1 MKDEEAVYEV
11 VIRDTSLLRGQPAFQ
26 AVLMD
31 VGVAEEFSGV
41 CHTKGDAI
49 ASLRD
54 MLERQ
59 HEERMRAIEAAT

>member
-1 MKDEEAVYEV
+1 MSEFDYEV
-11 VIRDTSLLRGQPAFQ
+11 TFREFGLDGCAAFQ

-31 VGVAEEFSGV
+31 VGMADEFGHV
-41 CHTKGDAI
+41 CRTKGDAI

-54 MLERQ
+54 MLVRQ